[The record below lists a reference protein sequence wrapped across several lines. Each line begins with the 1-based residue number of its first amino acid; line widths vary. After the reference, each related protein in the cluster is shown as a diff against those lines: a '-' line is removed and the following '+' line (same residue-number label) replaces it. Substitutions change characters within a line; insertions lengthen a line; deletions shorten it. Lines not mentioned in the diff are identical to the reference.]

1 MAVLPGRTGDD
12 AERTAARASRP
23 VKGGSR
29 RCCLRPCALASNK
42 FITMERDRDGFYVLL
57 GVGPDATQA
66 EIDAA
71 YEKALKASVGPGMG
85 FIRRAAEQAYGV
97 IGKPA
102 MRALYDPAWTPPG
115 EPPRTAPTRAS
126 PSPAP
131 LTQFRGSEGDADVY
145 AFPGAYS
152 HAVPPAV
159 APQRK
164 SSGCLGVVL
173 LFVGLLLLFR

>member
-1 MAVLPGRTGDD
+1 
-12 AERTAARASRP
+12 
-23 VKGGSR
+23 
-29 RCCLRPCALASNK
+29 
-42 FITMERDRDGFYVLL
+42 MERDKDGFYVLL

-97 IGKPA
+97 IGRPVT
-102 MRALYDPAWTPPG
+102 RALYDPVWTPPG
-115 EPPRTAPTRAS
+115 ERPRIALTPATPP
-126 PSPAP
+126 PAP
-131 LTQFRGSEGDADVY
+131 STPFRGSEGDVEADV
-145 AFPGAYS
+145 FPGAD
-152 HAVPPAV
+152 HDEILAAM
-159 APQRK
+159 AHRRK